1 MSEIL
6 CLSCGVPTEASM
18 PNCSSCGTQ
27 QNFRVGFTVGKS
39 KVVAGLL
46 AIFLG
51 GFGAHRFYL
60 GQPKL
65 AFLYIGA
72 LFIFGVSALV
82 GFFEGVRY
90 LLMKDAKFVEEL
102 RKGSN

>member
-1 MSEIL
+1 MSEVL
-6 CLSCGVPTEASM
+6 CLSCGVSTEPSS
-18 PNCSSCGTQ
+18 PRCSSCGEQ
-27 QNFRVGFTVGKS
+27 LNLKVGSTAGKS
-39 KVVAGLL
+39 RVVAGLL

-65 AFLYIGA
+65 ASRYIGG

-82 GFFEGVRY
+82 GIVEGVRY
-90 LLMKDAKFVEEL
+90 FLITDAEFIEEL

>member
-1 MSEIL
+1 MSEVL
-6 CLSCGVPTEASM
+6 CISCGVPSEAAM
-18 PNCSSCGTQ
+18 PNCSSCGTPL
-27 QNFRVGFTVGKS
+27 NLKVGSAVGKS

-51 GFGAHRFYL
+51 GIGAHRFYL

-65 AFLYIGA
+65 AFLYMGA

-82 GFFEGVRY
+82 GVVEGVRY